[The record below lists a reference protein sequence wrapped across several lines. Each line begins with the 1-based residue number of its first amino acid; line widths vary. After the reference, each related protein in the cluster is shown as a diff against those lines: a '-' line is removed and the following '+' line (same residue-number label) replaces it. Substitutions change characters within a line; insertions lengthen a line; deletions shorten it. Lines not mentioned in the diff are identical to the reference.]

1 MISIPFT
8 HYEMTKINTKNS
20 ELYYYEQLPTEK
32 EKGII
37 IIIPAWSHTAD
48 LWSTVL
54 LTNPL
59 LKKNY
64 RTFIVLNRG
73 YNNKY
78 FKNNNTIKQISTDIY
93 DFIKMKNLNN
103 ITLLGHSVGCAY
115 IWNMIALFGETLFKN
130 YIIVD
135 EPPILSKE
143 LSNDNLKKEFA
154 VYDKASLSEAVAL
167 LNSDKKKAENYK
179 TSFTKKLFTKSFNKN
194 HPEIVKKVEMGTFV
208 FNNKVLA
215 DILENSVN
223 NVNME
228 KLFTTKKIMKPA
240 LLIGGKES
248 IVPFKSIQYQTRFY
262 EKSTVYIFTKGSS
275 HSMFIENYK
284 TFNKIINKFLKT
296 DKNDKTQK
304 RKTKRKIKSKNKTI
318 KKTIKKKNN

>member
-20 ELYYYEQLPTEK
+20 ELYYCEQLPTEK
-32 EKGII
+32 EKGIV
-37 IIIPAWSHTAD
+37 IIIPGWSYNAD
-48 LWSTVL
+48 TWSTVL

-64 RTFIVLNRG
+64 RAFIVLNRG

-78 FKNNNTIKQISTDIY
+78 FKNNNTLKQFSTDIY

-103 ITLLGHSVGCAY
+103 ITLLGHSAGCAY
-115 IWNMIALFGETLFKN
+115 IWNMIYLFGEKRFKN

-135 EPPILSKE
+135 ESPILLKE

-154 VYDKASLSEAVAL
+154 VYDKASLSEAVAS
-167 LNSDKKKAENYK
+167 LNSDKKTADNYK

-194 HPEIVKKVEMGTFV
+194 NPEIIKKFEMGTLD

-215 DILENSVN
+215 DILENTVN
-223 NVNME
+223 NHNME

-248 IVPFKSIQYQTRFY
+248 MVPFKSIQYQTRFY

-284 TFNKIINKFLKT
+284 TFNKIINKFLKN
-296 DKNDKTQK
+296 DKNNKTQK
-304 RKTKRKIKSKNKTI
+304 RKTKIKIRSKNKTI